1 MEYIDIYRM
10 LDENRSLEIQE
21 QGIEVARKMKEIDK
35 FILPIS
41 PEYSKNVWL
50 NCAKILDEKTDQELS
65 PYLPELLEW
74 LQDLNWPGT
83 FIIIERLKRFDGQLL
98 LKPFIK
104 AMEIA
109 REKKLEDQEW
119 ADYLSV
125 LIENKE
131 LAKILPKEVYLQA
144 RGLYNDFWN
153 KTMFG

>member
-21 QGIEVARKMKEIDK
+21 QGIEVAREMKEIDK

-50 NCAKILDEKTDQELS
+50 NCAKILEEKTDQELS

-83 FIIIERLKRFDGQLL
+83 FIIIERLKRFNGQLL
-98 LKPFIK
+98 LKPFVEAMAK
-104 AMEIA
+104 ACRKNPE
-109 REKKLEDQEW
+109 EQEW
-119 ADYLSV
+119 ANYLAV
-125 LIENKE
+125 LIENQE
-131 LAKILPKEVYLQA
+131 LAKILPDEVSIQVQE
-144 RGLYNDFWN
+144 LYNDFWN
-153 KTMFG
+153 

>member
-21 QGIEVARKMKEIDK
+21 QGIEVAIKMKEIDK

-109 REKKLEDQEW
+109 REK
-119 ADYLSV
+119 
-125 LIENKE
+125 N
-131 LAKILPKEVYLQA
+131 
-144 RGLYNDFWN
+144 
-153 KTMFG
+153 